1 MYPSHFFGLFPPF
14 PREDKIFVAMSFA
27 SRFDQRW
34 NEVIAPAIRRIL
46 RNEVPLEPLRV
57 DSRKVS
63 DSILTEILDGISKS
77 RLVFADITTVG
88 MLDGTPIRNGNVMYE
103 VGIAHAVRLP
113 EEVLLFRS
121 DKDALLFDTS
131 SVRVNEYQ
139 PETSPDEARGI
150 VASAILDAFREI
162 DLRRNVA
169 VRWVAERLNAT
180 SLMVL
185 TEALAQR
192 GVKHP
197 PMRTMGQ
204 ALGNSARLTAIDR
217 LLEMG
222 ALRAKYLRVTPE
234 ILGSTEFLDSKDTE
248 FIDYECT
255 EFGEAVLRQTG
266 ERMGFTSPEVR
277 ELLEQR
283 FASETTAVRST

>member
-14 PREDKIFVAMSFA
+14 PREDNVFVAMSFA

-34 NEVIAPAIRRIL
+34 NEVIAPAIHRVL

-77 RLVFADITTVG
+77 RLVLADITTVG
-88 MLDGTPIRNGNVMYE
+88 KLDGTPIRNGNVMYE

-139 PETSPDEARGI
+139 PETSPDEARDI
-150 VASAILDAFREI
+150 VASAILDAFRE
-162 DLRRNVA
+162 
-169 VRWVAERLNAT
+169 
-180 SLMVL
+180 M
-185 TEALAQR
+185 
-192 GVKHP
+192 
-197 PMRTMGQ
+197 
-204 ALGNSARLTAIDR
+204 
-217 LLEMG
+217 
-222 ALRAKYLRVTPE
+222 
-234 ILGSTEFLDSKDTE
+234 
-248 FIDYECT
+248 CT

-266 ERMGFTSPEVR
+266 ERMGFTSPEVK

-283 FASETTAVRST
+283 FAAETTATRST